1 MTYLYATSYYPYMEY
16 IKVMA
21 DKYMEIGMVMTAV
34 ELYQTVGMIEEC
46 IDGLIARSYKEKAEG
61 LVQKLL

>member
-1 MTYLYATSYYPYMEY
+1 
-16 IKVMA
+16 MA

-61 LVQKLL
+61 LVEKLL